1 MTALNPVSAPMI
13 RRTGIAPCL
22 RVLRRK
28 LISFWV
34 KARLTTG
41 FVCLIWPVRLLSV
54 VVDEI
59 GPRSFPFP
67 RVAIAKDSSSKPKP
81 LLNYH
86 MDVMLPTRCPYRYA
100 RNWKAM
106 ILPFPHNRRYASLTR
121 LPSCRCYRLV
131 FVTGLPDLRLILR
144 AIMNRPNSASP
155 NEIRITSSVAKLSPV
170 RLELGAGPADDA
182 VNLTIAWPKELF
194 SRFVSPCTGRA
205 SAESSYV
212 DAGYPAISS

>member
-34 KARLTTG
+34 KARLITG

-54 VVDEI
+54 VVDRI
-59 GPRSFPFP
+59 GSRSLPVP

-81 LLNYH
+81 VLNYH

-100 RNWKAM
+100 RNGKAM
-106 ILPFPHNRRYASLTR
+106 SLPFPHTRRYASVAR
-121 LPSCRCYRLV
+121 VAAHRCEHWV
-131 FVTGLPDLRLILR
+131 FDTG
-144 AIMNRPNSASP
+144 
-155 NEIRITSSVAKLSPV
+155 
-170 RLELGAGPADDA
+170 
-182 VNLTIAWPKELF
+182 F
-194 SRFVSPCTGRA
+194 
-205 SAESSYV
+205 
-212 DAGYPAISS
+212 